1 MRNRLGLASL
11 VFSVTFAGSAFAGPL
26 EDAGAAYKRGDYA
39 TAMRLVR
46 PLAEQGNT
54 AAEYNLGTMYYNGEG
69 TRRDYAES
77 LKWYRMAA
85 GHGDVESARRVGFM
99 YANGQGVPRDEA
111 EALKWYRLAADRGD
125 AEAQN
130 NLGVIYS
137 DGKGVPPNLV
147 EATKW
152 FKVAAARFPAAEKD
166 KRDKAMKNSELLAK
180 KMTPTQVAEADKL
193 AREWKPK

>member
-11 VFSVTFAGSAFAGPL
+11 ALAATLAGGAFAGPL

-39 TAMRLVR
+39 TAMKLVR
-46 PLAEQGNT
+46 PVAEQGNT
-54 AAEYNLGTMYYNGEG
+54 SAQYNLGTMYYNGEG
-69 TRRDYAES
+69 TRRDYAEA

-85 GHGDVESARRVGFM
+85 DHGDVESARRAGFM
-99 YANGQGVPRDEA
+99 YANGQGVSRDEA
-111 EALKWYRLAADRGD
+111 EALKWYRMAADRGD
-125 AEAQN
+125 AESQN
-130 NLGVIYS
+130 NLGVIYT
-137 DGKGVPPNLV
+137 DGKGVPANLV

-152 FKVAAARFPAAEKD
+152 FKVAAARFPASEKE

>member
-1 MRNRLGLASL
+1 
-11 VFSVTFAGSAFAGPL
+11 
-26 EDAGAAYKRGDYA
+26 
-39 TAMRLVR
+39 
-46 PLAEQGNT
+46 
-54 AAEYNLGTMYYNGEG
+54 MYYNGEG
-69 TRRDYAES
+69 TRRDYAEA

-85 GHGDVESARRVGFM
+85 EHGDVESARRAGFM

-111 EALKWYRLAADRGD
+111 EALRWYRIAADRGD

-137 DGKGVPPNLV
+137 DGNGVPANLV

-152 FKVAAARFPAAEKD
+152 FKVAAARFSASEKE
-166 KRDKAMKNSELLAK
+166 KRDKAMKNSDLLAK

>member
-11 VFSVTFAGSAFAGPL
+11 ALAATLAGGAFAGPL

-39 TAMRLVR
+39 TAMKLVR
-46 PLAEQGNT
+46 PVAEQGNT
-54 AAEYNLGTMYYNGEG
+54 SAQYNLGTMYYNGEG
-69 TRRDYAES
+69 TRRDYAEA

-85 GHGDVESARRVGFM
+85 
-99 YANGQGVPRDEA
+99 
-111 EALKWYRLAADRGD
+111 DRGD
-125 AEAQN
+125 AESQN

-137 DGKGVPPNLV
+137 DGKGVPANLV

-152 FKVAAARFPAAEKD
+152 FKVAAARFPASEKE

>member
-1 MRNRLGLASL
+1 MRNSLGLASL
-11 VFSVTFAGSAFAGPL
+11 AFALTLAGSAFATPL
-26 EDAGAAYKRGDYA
+26 EDAGAAYRRGDYA
-39 TAMRLVR
+39 TAMRLIR

-54 AAEYNLGTMYYNGEG
+54 AAGYNLGTMYYNGEG
-69 TRRDYAES
+69 TRRDYAEA

-85 GHGDVESARRVGFM
+85 EHGDVESARRAGFM

-111 EALKWYRLAADRGD
+111 AALRWYRIAADRGD

-137 DGKGVPPNLV
+137 DGNGVPANLV

-152 FKVAAARFPAAEKD
+152 FKVAAGRFPASEKE
-166 KRDKAMKNSELLAK
+166 KRDKAMKNSDLLAK

>member
-1 MRNRLGLASL
+1 LASL
-11 VFSVTFAGSAFAGPL
+11 ALAVTLAGNAFAGPV

-39 TAMRLVR
+39 TAMRLIR
-46 PLAEQGNT
+46 PVAEQGNT
-54 AAEYNLGTMYYNGEG
+54 AAQYNLGTMYYNGEG
-69 TRRDYAES
+69 TRRDYAEA

-85 GHGDVESARRVGFM
+85 EHGDVESARRVGFM
-99 YANGQGVPRDEA
+99 YANGQGVPRGDA

-137 DGKGVPPNLV
+137 DGKGIPPNLV

-152 FKVAAARFPAAEKD
+152 FKVAAARFPASEKQ

-180 KMTPTQVAEADKL
+180 KMTSTQVAEADKL